1 MSGAAASPGEV
12 AARRQRATLLGLL
25 LFPPLAPAAWAWWAG
40 ADRPRF
46 TGNLAFRAGA
56 LGFVLV
62 PIGVVGAALTGAG
75 RDPVHLATAL
85 VAGWTAATV
94 AMTAG
99 VTWVELA
106 LRRERGPAR

>member
-1 MSGAAASPGEV
+1 MSGTDAPPAEV
-12 AARRQRATLLGLL
+12 AARRQRVTLVGLV

-46 TGNLAFRAGA
+46 TANAAFRAGA
-56 LGFVLV
+56 LLFGLV
-62 PIGVVGAALTGAG
+62 PVGVVGAALAGLG